1 MLQNIKTFVGIDIA
15 KKVHFASIIDNKGRE
30 VSVGMKISNDK
41 QGFVDLEKQLATWKK
56 EEIMIGVEPTGHYWK
71 SLGRYLKERDY
82 LVALVNPYHVKLS
95 KELRDNSRSK
105 NDIKD
110 SKIISHLIN
119 EGKFLEPRMP
129 MDAHAQLR
137 NLTNLHM
144 QLTEDCSR
152 IKIRLKTLLDEYLPE
167 YEESFSDITCVTSV
181 ELLSQYSLKQL
192 KCNSLAEEKIEFI
205 ITKSK
210 KRILQ
215 LKAEKII
222 DRLSQSIGVNEGIES
237 AQIQLTC
244 FLEQLKV
251 YQTQISKIEAEISAI
266 LETNEEAI
274 SLLKIK
280 GLGTIL
286 VGSLLGQI
294 GSFHDFEHYK
304 QLLKFAGLNPV
315 ENSSGN
321 YKSKIIAS
329 KRGRDALRNVLHQI
343 ALSLVLND
351 VEFKKLY
358 DYKIN
363 ILKKPKM
370 VALTTV
376 AIKFVRMIFYVVKD
390 KKEYD
395 NSFVLEGLSINKE

>member
-222 DRLSQSIGVNEGIES
+222 DRLSESIGVNEGIES

-376 AIKFVRMIFYVVKD
+376 AIKFVRMIFYVIKD